1 MPYKITLIEGDGI
14 GPSIIEAAVKV
25 ISATGVDIKWE
36 KQYTG
41 EDVIEKMGTPLPE
54 AVLNSIKKNKIAL
67 KGPLTTPVGKGFRS
81 VNVRIRQKLKLFA
94 NLRPALSFQ
103 GIPGAYK
110 DVDLVVVRENT
121 EGLYC
126 GVDYWV
132 DEDETAGISQNIITR
147 KGSERIVRFA
157 FQYAKAKG
165 RKKVTA
171 VHKANILKCSSGLFL
186 RVASEVAKDYP
197 DIGFEDR
204 IVDNMAMQLVKRPQ
218 EYDVIVTTNLFG
230 DILSDLCA
238 GLVGG
243 LGLAPSGNIGEEIAV
258 FEPVHGSAPKY
269 QGKNKA
275 NPCATILSGAL
286 MLDYLGEKDSSKK
299 IYQAVANVIKKG
311 KNVTYDLKE
320 NRNDSSAVGTK
331 EMADAIVKEI
341 RNLKNQ
347 NK

>member
-1 MPYKITLIEGDGI
+1 MSYKITLIEGDGI
-14 GPSIIEAAVKV
+14 GPSIVEAAVRV
-25 ISATGVDIKWE
+25 IEATGVNIEWE
-36 KQYTG
+36 KQFAG
-41 EDVIEKMGTPLPE
+41 EDVMDKTGTPLPE
-54 AVLNSIKKNKIAL
+54 ETLNSIKKNKIAL

-81 VNVRIRQKLKLFA
+81 INVQIRQKLELFA
-94 NLRPALSFQ
+94 NLRPAISF
-103 GIPGAYK
+103 PGAPTAYR
-110 DVDLVVVRENT
+110 DIDLVIIRENT

-126 GVDYWV
+126 GVDYWEN
-132 DEDETAGISQNIITR
+132 EDETTGISHNVITR
-147 KGSERIVRFA
+147 KASERIVRFA

-165 RKKVTA
+165 RGKVTA

-186 RVASEVAKDYP
+186 RVASEVAKEYP
-197 DIGFEDR
+197 DIKFEDR

-243 LGLAPSGNIGEEIAV
+243 LGLAPSGNIGKGIAV

-269 QGKNKA
+269 RGANKA

-286 MLDYLGEKDSSKK
+286 MLDYLKEKEASKK
-299 IYQAVANVIKKG
+299 IYQAVAKVIKSG

-320 NRNDSSAVGTK
+320 DRNDSSAVGTK
-331 EMADAIVKEI
+331 EMADAILKEI
-341 RNLKNQ
+341 RNMK
-347 NK
+347 